1 MGDINLAVIYYSSTG
16 NIHAMAKAAAEAAEE
31 AGADV
36 RLRMVPEL
44 APEEAIAQNPAW
56 KAFHDAHRDDP
67 KATLDDLDWADA
79 ILFGTPTRYG
89 NVAAQMKQFLD
100 TTGPLWGQGK
110 LMNKVVS
117 AFSAAANPHG
127 GQEATILALYQTMH
141 HWGAITVPTG
151 YTDQTI
157 FAAGGN
163 PYGTSA
169 TAGESGPGDAVLNAM
184 RHQARRVVTVA
195 RWLKAGRQAV
205 EEAVS
210 ARH

>member
-1 MGDINLAVIYYSSTG
+1 MGDVNLAVIYYSSTG

-31 AGADV
+31 AGAEV
-36 RLRMVPEL
+36 RLRLVDEL
-44 APEEAIAQNPAW
+44 APEEAIAKNEVW
-56 KAFHDAHRDDP
+56 KAFHEAHENDP

-79 ILFGTPTRYG
+79 ILLGSPTRYG

-100 TTGPLWGQGK
+100 SSGPLWGQGK
-110 LMNKVVS
+110 LASKVVS
-117 AFSAAANPHG
+117 AFSSAGNPHG
-127 GQEATILALYQTMH
+127 GQETTILALYTTMH

-151 YTDQTI
+151 YTGEAV
-157 FAAGGN
+157 FRAGGN

-169 TAGESGPGDAVLNAM
+169 TASESGPGEAVLEGM

-195 RWLKAGRQAV
+195 RWLKAGRAAS
-205 EEAVS
+205 EEVRA